1 MAVLSLKINLKIQ
14 IMKHNGIIITTLQDS
29 NNIKNTKNTKNT
41 KVGIVR
47 IELTLPPRN
56 SRK

>member
-29 NNIKNTKNTKNT
+29 NNTKNTKKKT
-41 KVGIVR
+41 QKTLKW
-47 IELTLPPRN
+47 EL
-56 SRK
+56 